1 MVTTRLTCTLALAAL
16 LAPPLAAQGDE
27 VDSYPILVQLNQ
39 AQLVML
45 AETGLLPRAFA
56 RDMARGIQRVVNAP
70 VKPGA
75 RRSGDY
81 LVFEKQLIEIVGPD
95 ASKLHMGRSRIDMG
109 ATTERMV
116 LRDELLAVFEELA
129 AARERLLELAG
140 KNVETIIPGYTHAV
154 QAQPTSLGH
163 YLSAHA
169 EALER
174 DADRLRSA
182 YGRVNQSPLGSA
194 AFGTSGF
201 PLKRERLAELL
212 GFPALIENSF
222 DATGLGTM
230 DTKAEVAAALAISA
244 LTLGRFAQDLVIQY
258 SDPSPGLM
266 LADKL
271 TGQSSIMPQ
280 KRNPGVL
287 ERLRYTSSAVVGDAQ
302 TVWIV
307 SHNTPVGDV
316 GDVRSNLLNRA
327 VLVTTGARK
336 MYAALREIAGGLV
349 VRPERTLAEVDADYS
364 TMTELADTLLREA
377 GVPFRTGHEFASELT
392 TYGRANGKRPKDL
405 TYTEATEIYRK
416 ATGQKLPLTD
426 AQFRQAIDARFMVF
440 NRKGRGGPQPP
451 EVRRMLAAQQQRV
464 AGDQSWVK
472 AEKGRLTAA
481 YANLERE
488 FKALSEENR

>member
-1 MVTTRLTCTLALAAL
+1 MVTNRFTCILTLAAL
-16 LAPPLAAQGDE
+16 LALPLAGQGDD
-27 VDSYPILVQLNQ
+27 VDAYPILVQLNQ

-45 AETGLLPRAFA
+45 AETGLLPRPLA
-56 RDMARGIQRVVNAP
+56 REMARGIQRVVDAAS
-70 VKPGA
+70 KPGVK
-75 RRSGDY
+75 RSGDY
-81 LVFEKQLIEIVGPD
+81 LAFEKQLVGIMGPD

-116 LRDELLAVFEELA
+116 LRDEALAAFEEMA
-129 AARERLLELAG
+129 AARQRLLELAA

-163 YLSAHA
+163 YLSAQA
-169 EALER
+169 GALER

-182 YGRVNQSPLGSA
+182 YDRVNQSPLGSA

-212 GFPALIENSF
+212 GFPSLIENSY
-222 DATGLGTM
+222 DATGLGTV
-230 DTKAEVAAALAISA
+230 DSKAEVASVLAISA

-271 TGQSSIMPQ
+271 TGHSSIMPQ
-280 KRNPGVL
+280 KRNPGVI
-287 ERLRYTSSAVVGDAQ
+287 ERLRYTSSSVVGDAQ
-302 TVWIV
+302 SVWMV

-316 GDVRSNLLNRA
+316 GDVRANLLNRA

-336 MYAALREIAGGLV
+336 MYTALREIAGGLV

-377 GVPFRTGHEFASELT
+377 AVPFRVGHDFASALT
-392 TYGRANGKRPKDL
+392 TYGRTNGKRPKDL
-405 TYTEATEIYRK
+405 TYGEATEIYQK
-416 ATGQKLPLTD
+416 VTGQKLPLTD
-426 AQFRQAIDARFMVF
+426 VQFRQAIDARHMVF
-440 NRKGRGGPQPP
+440 NRKGRGGPQPS
-451 EVRRMLAAQQQRV
+451 EVRRLLSAQQRRV
-464 AGDQSWVK
+464 AQDQSWAQ
-472 AEKGRLTAA
+472 AEKGRLAAA
-481 YANLERE
+481 YATLDRE
-488 FKALSEENR
+488 FKALSEQNR